1 MMTKAEFYIILHDCY
16 NDKKRIQFINELN
29 LNTYYDF
36 VSFLYKLEEHSELQN
51 LFLPENNIFD
61 IDLLN
66 KEISTESLII
76 KGTNGYSQ
84 ITVPYSLND
93 MQIKLQSLKIN
104 NEKFEL
110 SIFMSNSEKTT
121 KNRL

>member
-1 MMTKAEFYIILHDCY
+1 MTKAEFYIILHDCY

>member
-1 MMTKAEFYIILHDCY
+1 MTKNEFYIILHDCY
-16 NDKKRIQFINELN
+16 NDEKRIKFINELN

-51 LFLPENNIFD
+51 LFLPENNIFY

-76 KGTNGYSQ
+76 KDPNGYFQ
-84 ITVPYSLND
+84 ITVPYSLNE
-93 MQIKLQSLKIN
+93 MQNKLQSLKIN

-110 SIFMSNSEKTT
+110 SILMSSSEKIT

>member
-1 MMTKAEFYIILHDCY
+1 MTKNEFYIILHDCY
-16 NDKKRIQFINELN
+16 NDEKRIKFINDLN
-29 LNTYYDF
+29 LSTYYDF

-66 KEISTESLII
+66 KKISTELLII
-76 KGTNGYSQ
+76 KSPNGYSQ

>member
-1 MMTKAEFYIILHDCY
+1 MTKAEFYIILHDCY
-16 NDKKRIQFINELN
+16 NDKKRIQCINELN